1 MHVSRSVCCTTEGV
15 KHVWNTEAL
24 STVKKSREQ
33 LPDPHGPLNTDGKVP
48 SSVLTQAS
56 DKSDTAN
63 SSSGSRRGHYLH
75 LTASESFG
83 FPSSRVLL
91 PKWLNS
97 PSHARLEF
105 SQISLYMWYPRI
117 IEFTVKV

>member
-24 STVKKSREQ
+24 STVKKSCEQ
-33 LPDPHGPLNTDGKVP
+33 LPDQHGPLNTDGKVP

-56 DKSDTAN
+56 DKSDAAN

-83 FPSSRVLL
+83 FPASRVLL

-97 PSHARLEF
+97 PSLAWNSPKYLCICGIHESSSSR
-105 SQISLYMWYPRI
+105 
-117 IEFTVKV
+117 

>member
-48 SSVLTQAS
+48 SSVLTKAF
-56 DKSDTAN
+56 DKSDAAN
-63 SSSGSRRGHYLH
+63 SSKFWLETRTLFTFNGQRVFRIS
-75 LTASESFG
+75 SF
-83 FPSSRVLL
+83 SSS
-91 PKWLNS
+91 S
-97 PSHARLEF
+97 PEMVEF
-105 SQISLYMWYPRI
+105 S
-117 IEFTVKV
+117 